1 MSLNKA
7 LICCLFCC
15 TVCLYAL
22 EIPLLLKDGDL
33 DIPLEGV
40 TVSVQ
45 NIPQTDSIT
54 DADGRALLSVP
65 EDASFPLPIICV
77 TPGYADTEIIIK
89 NSSDTYTQEKPLV
102 IIMGLDTILEGEEL
116 VVQASRKGKTDEKSG
131 VSIVRT
137 SEEMKT
143 TAQIGVVE
151 DIMSSVSLLPGVG
164 FKMGMNMEPSIRG
177 GYPAEMGVTFD
188 GVYLLEPFYWDGMV
202 SILSP
207 YMVDSVKLSTGIFS
221 SRYGQGTSGL
231 LDTTSVK
238 IGDAKKLTFNISTI
252 SADIVSE
259 IPLGDK
265 NDVFLYA
272 HVTDLTTVKWAM
284 TGIISIY
291 DIFDNKEPKAD
302 FFHDI
307 KTAVLPAIQYM
318 PHIYSVY
325 GKWDFNPVPE
335 FSLTANILCAYDGA
349 SIRFTDES
357 VNFQLDDPN
366 NPVYF
371 SRYPPFTSI
380 DQWKYDDFQGMAG
393 ISCNWLLSNT
403 MLLHGQLSYTA
414 HSVVQHDH
422 AFYLSQIYNGYIPVY
437 DENGNSVYDDEGNA
451 LTEFSVTYVNEDSV
465 TKKTS
470 FKQQMQG
477 KIFSEIQI
485 ADSSIIS
492 IGIEEVFKTR
502 KIETDIYKQ
511 TAYSQVIDDTNIP
524 IQGPE
529 IKDFT
534 SVPGNNILNSCAFA
548 LWNFGTD
555 TSVLQGEAGIRG
567 EHYYLW
573 NKEAGFN
580 INNYP
585 VVNPRATVIYTPFRN
600 TGVFDAV
607 SFSAGSGLYSALSRE
622 ASEIQKSAVTDT
634 FKLTPDTAWT
644 SVIGTAADFQNGIRI
659 TFEGYYKHYLSRT
672 YVYADE
678 RDGQNIIYYT
688 ENNGKGFAAG
698 ADIMIEKSLNGWLD
712 GYISYSFLHARFY
725 NPAVSQ
731 YDSQRT
737 TTGDPLGR
745 WYYPEYHRF
754 HTVNTVLNF
763 RLPKDSTFTIAGSCA
778 AGNPRKQYIDKSEEY
793 LAGTYYDPGLN
804 EYLFLALYSDTER
817 NLPDWTV
824 DIRFSKKGTFKNPKH
839 TWEWYIGIENL
850 LGLPYALYKVENFKK
865 VDGFFEST
873 GWTIG
878 EGRYTIDMGLI
889 PIPSFGVKIMF

>member
-1 MSLNKA
+1 M
-7 LICCLFCC
+7 
-15 TVCLYAL
+15 
-22 EIPLLLKDGDL
+22 
-33 DIPLEGV
+33 
-40 TVSVQ
+40 
-45 NIPQTDSIT
+45 
-54 DADGRALLSVP
+54 
-65 EDASFPLPIICV
+65 
-77 TPGYADTEIIIK
+77 
-89 NSSDTYTQEKPLV
+89 
-102 IIMGLDTILEGEEL
+102 
-116 VVQASRKGKTDEKSG
+116 
-131 VSIVRT
+131 
-137 SEEMKT
+137 
-143 TAQIGVVE
+143 
-151 DIMSSVSLLPGVG
+151 
-164 FKMGMNMEPSIRG
+164 
-177 GYPAEMGVTFD
+177 
-188 GVYLLEPFYWDGMV
+188 
-202 SILSP
+202 
-207 YMVDSVKLSTGIFS
+207 
-221 SRYGQGTSGL
+221 
-231 LDTTSVK
+231 
-238 IGDAKKLTFNISTI
+238 
-252 SADIVSE
+252 
-259 IPLGDK
+259 
-265 NDVFLYA
+265 
-272 HVTDLTTVKWAM
+272 
-284 TGIISIY
+284 
-291 DIFDNKEPKAD
+291 
-302 FFHDI
+302 
-307 KTAVLPAIQYM
+307 
-318 PHIYSVY
+318 
-325 GKWDFNPVPE
+325 
-335 FSLTANILCAYDGA
+335 
-349 SIRFTDES
+349 
-357 VNFQLDDPN
+357 
-366 NPVYF
+366 
-371 SRYPPFTSI
+371 
-380 DQWKYDDFQGMAG
+380 YDDYQGLAG
-393 ISCNWLLSNT
+393 THFDWMISNT
-403 MLLHGQLSYTA
+403 LLLHGQLSYTI
-414 HSVVQHDH
+414 H
-422 AFYLSQIYNGYIPVY
+422 ALVKNNHQYDFLLRHEGYFPVY
-437 DENGNSVYDDEGNA
+437 DENGNPSYDEDGKPILE
-451 LTEFSVTYVNEDSV
+451 YVLRFTNEDSF
-465 TKKTS
+465 TKEKTI
-470 FKQQMQG
+470 KQQLEG
-477 KIFSEIQI
+477 RFFSELQMS
-485 ADSSIIS
+485 DNSILNF
-492 IGIEEVFKTR
+492 GIEEVFKTR
-502 KIETDIYKQ
+502 MNETDIQKQ
-511 TAYSQVIDDTNIP
+511 IVYSQVIDDTNIP

-573 NKEAGFN
+573 NKEAGL
-580 INNYP
+580 ILNNYP

-634 FKLTPDTAWT
+634 FKLTPYTAWT

-659 TFEGYYKHYLSRT
+659 MVEGYYKHYLSRT

-688 ENNGKGFAAG
+688 ENDGKGFAAG

-889 PIPSFGVKIMF
+889 PIPSFGVKFKL